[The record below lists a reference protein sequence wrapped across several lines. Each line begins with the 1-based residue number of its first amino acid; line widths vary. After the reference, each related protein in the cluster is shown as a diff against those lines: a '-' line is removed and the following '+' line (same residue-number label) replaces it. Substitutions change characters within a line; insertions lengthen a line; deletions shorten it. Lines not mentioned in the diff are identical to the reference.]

1 MRRKTRRLFEDEEAK
16 QAQLA
21 EHNKVQAELARHE
34 KQITDLAA
42 RLVRLE
48 AEVDIFRPFFVDE
61 KGLK

>member
-1 MRRKTRRLFEDEEAK
+1 MRRKQRRAVEEADAR
-16 QAQLA
+16 QAELEDHA
-21 EHNKVQAELARHE
+21 KVQADLERHE
-34 KQITDLAA
+34 RQITDLAA